1 MTERIFMDETVQ
13 QQALTDEEFRAKLA
27 EVLPQLRAFARSLTA
42 IQPDLA
48 DDLVQDALL
57 RAWTARD
64 KFQSGTNFRAWIFVI
79 LRNIFLSE
87 MRRNKFRGE
96 WNDLT
101 AEKKLI
107 AEAAQERHIELS
119 DLQRALGMLPLGQRE
134 ALILVG
140 AGGFSYQDAADIT
153 GVAVGTVKSRV
164 ARARTA
170 LEEILSGNSP
180 LPATGQTPGDS
191 HPIEEIM
198 HRLDMI
204 ADGETDPG
212 SPTADQ

>member
-1 MTERIFMDETVQ
+1 MEEAVV

-42 IQPDLA
+42 MQPDLA

-170 LEEILSGNSP
+170 LEDILSGNTP
-180 LPATGQTPGDS
+180 LPATGQAPGDS

-212 SPTADQ
+212 SPSVGQRRGLS

>member
-1 MTERIFMDETVQ
+1 MTERIFMDETVEQ
-13 QQALTDEEFRAKLA
+13 LALTDEEFRAKLA
-27 EVLPQLRAFARSLTA
+27 EVLPQLRAFARSLTS

-170 LEEILSGNSP
+170 LEEILSGNAP
-180 LPATGQTPGDS
+180 LPPTGQAPGDS

-212 SPTADQ
+212 SPHAD